1 MDTPWTKGKERVD
14 VHAFLHQMG
23 LDGEKSDCGSMEE
36 APPLSHRPHGSI
48 MEEREDEFE
57 GESDTDDNE
66 EGDFEYNTDMSAI
79 DDWHCLMNDHD
90 FCMLME
96 TIKKKN
102 GARQEAAAL
111 RLEARQPTTTALPLP
126 PQPPARTTFAVD
138 PVTHSRFTSMGR
150 GRALC
155 AEEAR
160 NVAAGN
166 NYAALQLL
174 FGSVVPAGHTIPY
187 CIVRV
192 PGNFTCAG
200 AAEVLSFD
208 ACYSAVSIYKPPR
221 GDAIAGKWSRCS
233 TQLHAAK
240 ALIFCC
246 GLDLQPLE
254 ELCGGV
260 VAKMAVPDIKDEL
273 KARGLDTSGAKG
285 IVAGRLRIS
294 IASDSA
300 RARVYTGRKLT
311 ACAQTRLLELAPP
324 HFLTLGVPRVL

>member
-1 MDTPWTKGKERVD
+1 
-14 VHAFLHQMG
+14 MG

-36 APPLSHRPHGSI
+36 APALSHRPHGSI

-79 DDWHCLMNDHD
+79 DDGHCLMNDHG

-102 GARQEAAAL
+102 GARQEAAAM
-111 RLEARQPTTTALPLP
+111 
-126 PQPPARTTFAVD
+126 D
-138 PVTHSRFTSMGR
+138 
-150 GRALC
+150 
-155 AEEAR
+155 
-160 NVAAGN
+160 
-166 NYAALQLL
+166 
-174 FGSVVPAGHTIPY
+174 
-187 CIVRV
+187 
-192 PGNFTCAG
+192 
-200 AAEVLSFD
+200 
-208 ACYSAVSIYKPPR
+208 
-221 GDAIAGKWSRCS
+221 
-233 TQLHAAK
+233 
-240 ALIFCC
+240 
-246 GLDLQPLE
+246 
-254 ELCGGV
+254 GV
-260 VAKMAVPDIKDEL
+260 VAKMAVLDIKDEL